1 MSPQED
7 DRPELDSAL
16 AKTWVLTKL
25 ADQQLLAG
33 VTAELTFTQD
43 GKVQGTAGVNRMA
56 GDYYATS
63 KTVFFGPLATTKMMG
78 PPAAQAQEVAL
89 FEFLRG
95 ELPYRVVG
103 QTLTIG
109 SAKTQVL
116 QGELRE
122 PGAERRE

>member
-7 DRPELDSAL
+7 DRPELDPAL
-16 AKTWVLTKL
+16 AKTWVLTKF

-33 VTAELTFTQD
+33 VTAELTFTHD
-43 GKVQGTAGVNRMA
+43 GKVHGTAGVNRMA
-56 GDYYATS
+56 GDYHATS
-63 KTVFFGPLATTKMMG
+63 KTVLFGPLVTTRMMG
-78 PPAAQAQEVAL
+78 PPAAQAQEIAL
-89 FEFLRG
+89 LEFLRG
-95 ELPYRVVG
+95 ELRYRVVG

-116 QGELRE
+116 EGELRE